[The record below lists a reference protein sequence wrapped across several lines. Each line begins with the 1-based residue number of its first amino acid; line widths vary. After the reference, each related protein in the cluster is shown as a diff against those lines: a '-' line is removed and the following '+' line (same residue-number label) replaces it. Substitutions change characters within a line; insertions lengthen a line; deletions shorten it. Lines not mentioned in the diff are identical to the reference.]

1 MLRIMAHQQ
10 PSQRGTAAPMR
21 HAACVM
27 RHWSC
32 NMRATAGTVAP
43 QVQKVLYIVLAGA
56 EDALGV
62 AHGHKGPPVH
72 CPVSTVMWIVLRLDH
87 ASADYPTGKP
97 HG

>member
-32 NMRATAGTVAP
+32 NMRATAETIAC
-43 QVQKVLYIVLAGA
+43 KYRRCSMVLAGA

-62 AHGHKGPPVH
+62 AHGHTGPPVH
-72 CPVSTVMWIVLRLDH
+72 CPISTVMGTVLQLDH